1 MGYLIETGCV
11 SMESLH
17 ITGGKGLC
25 GSVRIPGAKN
35 SVLPILAASILC
47 HGTVTLRNVPQ
58 LSDVAA
64 SLQIL
69 NSLGCAATMTGDT
82 IQVLTGENLCS
93 AVPPHLM
100 SLMRSS
106 VFYLAPVLAR
116 TGRVT
121 ISQPGGCRLGARP
134 IDIHLAGLC
143 AMGAQVV
150 KTETDT
156 IVTAPNGLHGTEFRL
171 RFPSVGAT
179 ETLLMAAA
187 VAQGYTVLHGV
198 AAEPEIVD
206 LAHFLQGAGA
216 KISGAGTSTISI
228 EGQELLLGTQH
239 NIGPDRIV
247 AATVLC
253 AVAGCGGEALLQ
265 QCDPNHL
272 QSVIE
277 LLQKAGCVFSASGRG
292 SMCISSDGHLLGVG
306 TVLTGVYPAFPTD
319 VAPLLAAALLRSSG
333 ESVLNDII
341 FENRF
346 ACAKGFAA
354 LGAKVRCDEQSLHLT
369 GTPQLQGAALA
380 AEDLRG
386 GAALC
391 IAAMMAQGNSVVTGV
406 PYIARGYENI
416 AGLFSAL
423 GAQITLCTQDDI

>member
-1 MGYLIETGCV
+1 
-11 SMESLH
+11 MESLH
-17 ITGGKGLC
+17 ITGGKSLC
-25 GSVRIPGAKN
+25 GCVRIPGAKN

-47 HGTVTLRNVPQ
+47 HGAVSLRNVPQ

-69 NSLGCAATMTGDT
+69 HSLGCEATMTGDT
-82 IQVLTGENLCS
+82 VQVLPGENLCS

-100 SLMRSS
+100 RLMRSS

-116 TGRVT
+116 TGRAA

-143 AMGAQVV
+143 AMGAQV
-150 KTETDT
+150 TETETET

-187 VAQGYTVLHGV
+187 TAKGYTVLHGV
-198 AAEPEIVD
+198 ATEPEIVD
-206 LAHFLQGAGA
+206 LARFLQGAGA
-216 KISGAGTSTISI
+216 KISGAGTSTISV

-239 NIGPDRIV
+239 SIGPDRIV
-247 AATVLC
+247 TATVLC
-253 AVAGCGGEALLQ
+253 AVAGCGGEVLVQ
-265 QCDPNHL
+265 QCDAN
-272 QSVIE
+272 QVKSVIE

-292 SMCISSDGHLLGVG
+292 SMCIASDGCLSGVG
-306 TVLTGVYPAFPTD
+306 DVFTGVYPAFPTD
-319 VAPLLAAALLRSSG
+319 AAPLVAAALLKARG
-333 ESVLNDII
+333 ETTLTDTI

-354 LGAKVRCDEQSLHLT
+354 LGANVRCKKESLYLAGMQH
-369 GTPQLQGAALA
+369 LQGTALA

-391 IAAMMAQGNSVVTGV
+391 IAAMMAQGDSIVTGV

-416 AGLFSAL
+416 AALFAQL
-423 GAQITLCTQDDI
+423 GAQITLCP